1 MIFISCY
8 IVLPVLAAL
17 ITTLLLLMN
26 DKQKKDEAVQLDAID
41 TSNYIV
47 MDIKDNDNV
56 YVDKIVTLPQT
67 YISIENQIEQLIN
80 ERYKDSGFIKSSNIY
95 FNDAVLSRYISQDGS
110 QLSILG
116 YVQDSQIYLVDIDS
130 NIDEGIGEIN
140 SNLDRGLN
148 AVYKTEYA
156 NKIVEYLEIMG
167 DQTKTVDKYSY
178 HNEIS
183 NYFTAVGEDS
193 GYNMS
198 KITNFEQ
205 ASQIKTNAIRFGCSS
220 YESGDFDR
228 IFIQLEVSDKSGG
241 PDRMVN
247 IILKLNNDYM
257 IYDVNIV

>member
-26 DKQKKDEAVQLDAID
+26 DKQKKDETVQLDTID

-80 ERYKDSGFIKSSNIY
+80 ERYKDSGFIKSSGIY

-110 QLSILG
+110 QISILG
-116 YVQDSQIYLVDIDS
+116 YVQDNQICLVDIDS
-130 NIDEGIGEIN
+130 NIDQGIGEIN

-148 AVYKTEYA
+148 AVYKTDYA
-156 NKIVEYLEIMG
+156 DKIVKYLEKTSLFIIMG
-167 DQTKTVDKYSY
+167 RHTA
-178 HNEIS
+178 EI
-183 NYFTAVGEDS
+183 TARRATAPSIISLVFLPRLK
-193 GYNMS
+193 NRM
-198 KITNFEQ
+198 
-205 ASQIKTNAIRFGCSS
+205 
-220 YESGDFDR
+220 R
-228 IFIQLEVSDKSGG
+228 IFDNAARTNTARLPVKSMRITRADAAAISRALYFSLHRITSS
-241 PDRMVN
+241 PISRN
-247 IILKLNNDYM
+247 IAKVFGY
-257 IYDVNIV
+257 

>member
-1 MIFISCY
+1 MILISCY
-8 IVLPVLAAL
+8 IVLPVIAAM

-26 DKQKKDEAVQLDAID
+26 DKQKKDETVQLDAID
-41 TSNYIV
+41 TSNYTV
-47 MDIKDNDNV
+47 MNIQDNDNV

-67 YISIENQIEQLIN
+67 YISIENQIEQLIS
-80 ERYKDSGFIKSSNIY
+80 ERYKDSGFIKSSNVY
-95 FNDAVLSRYISQDGS
+95 FNDAVLSRYINQTGD
-110 QLSILG
+110 QISILG
-116 YVQDSQIYLVDIDS
+116 YIQDGQIYLVDIDS
-130 NIDEGIGEIN
+130 NIDQGIGEID

-156 NKIVEYLEIMG
+156 NKIVEYLKIMG

-205 ASQIKTNAIRFGCSS
+205 ASQIQTNSIRFGCSS
-220 YESGDFDR
+220 YGSGDFDR
-228 IFIQLEVSDKSGG
+228 IFIQLEVSNKSGG
-241 PDRMVN
+241 LDRMVN

-257 IYDVNIV
+257 VYDVNII